1 MLKAAK
7 KFEKV
12 FTRLSES
19 KPSYMSYSLEVDSK
33 GNKKT

>member
-1 MLKAAK
+1 
-7 KFEKV
+7 V

-19 KPSYMSYSLEVDSK
+19 EPSYLSYSLEVDSK